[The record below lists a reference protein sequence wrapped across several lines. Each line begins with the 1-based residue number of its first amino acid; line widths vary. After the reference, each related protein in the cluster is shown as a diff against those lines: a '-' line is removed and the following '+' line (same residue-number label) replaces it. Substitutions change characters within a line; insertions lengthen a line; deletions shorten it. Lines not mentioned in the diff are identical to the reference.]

1 MDCKYSRRETVGQ
14 TRNYIYCD
22 IANERCIMTR
32 YCGIVNDIINIDGYM
47 NKCKRYIDKEESMV
61 VNKETPNKVLFEKR
75 GKLYIET
82 NDEIGQVVA
91 LDNPFD
97 NVPKAVCLVLAD
109 NNYYIKGYE
118 PKKVYKKVEV
128 EKDEKKRN

>member
-1 MDCKYSRRETVGQ
+1 MDCKYSHRETIGQ
-14 TRNYIYCD
+14 TRNYIHCD
-22 IANERCIMTR
+22 ITNERCIMTR
-32 YCGIVNDIINIDGYM
+32 YCSVVNDIINIDGYM
-47 NKCKRYIDKEESMV
+47 TKCNKYINKEESMTI
-61 VNKETPNKVLFEKR
+61 NKETPNKVLFEKR

-97 NVPKAVCLVLAD
+97 TVPKAVCLVLTD